1 MRIILLGPPGAG
13 KGTQGERLV
22 KKYKIPHIATGD
34 IFRAAIKEGTELGLL
49 AKDYMERGLL
59 VPDELVVELIRER
72 LAEEDTAQGFLLDGF
87 PRTLAQAEALD
98 AALAEMGA
106 PLTAVINVDVD
117 QDVLVERLTG
127 RRVCRGCGSTYHIK
141 FYPPTVRSVCD
152 KCGGE
157 LYQRS
162 DDSVETVHQRL
173 EVYRKQT
180 EPLIA
185 YYQKQGILYTVDGS
199 RDIDQVFAEITSYL
213 DQLA

>member
-141 FYPPTVRSVCD
+141 FNPPTVRSVCD

>member
-34 IFRAAIKEGTELGLL
+34 IFRAAIKEGTELGLM
-49 AKDYMERGLL
+49 AKDYMDQGLL
-59 VPDELVVELIRER
+59 VPDELVVGLVRER

-98 AALAEMGA
+98 AALAEMGT
-106 PLTAVINVDVD
+106 PLTAVINVDVG
-117 QDVLVERLTG
+117 QDALVERLTG

-141 FYPPTVRSVCD
+141 FNPPTVRSVCD

-162 DDSVETVHQRL
+162 DDSVDTVRQRL
-173 EVYRKQT
+173 EVYRRQT

>member
-59 VPDELVVELIRER
+59 VPDELVVELICER

-141 FYPPTVRSVCD
+141 FNPPTVRSVCD